1 MSLFYKKTVTLT
13 WGCQA
18 ENHVGMEKIGNGLS
32 DFGFSSENL
41 ENVKKIFDEKG
52 FDTHLYNLN
61 NEIKEI
67 EETGIF
73 DISKAEI
80 LVIKNV

>member
-1 MSLFYKKTVTLT
+1 MTQFQKKTITLT

-41 ENVKKIFDEKG
+41 ENAKKIFEEKG
-52 FDTHLYNLN
+52 FDTYLYNLN

-73 DISKAEI
+73 DIYK
-80 LVIKNV
+80 